1 MSNDFLI
8 GGTAAIVSRTI
19 TAPIELARLQIQNN
33 YLKHN
38 SISYVIRNEGFR
50 HLWKG
55 NWTNCIRV
63 FPQYATNFMLYEKF
77 QSNIKKYVKNE
88 NSVHLLSGG
97 ISGVISIMSIYPL
110 ETARTHL
117 SLQTNN
123 LKYTGLFNVLHKLSL
138 RELYA
143 GAKLTCFGYGPWNA
157 INFASYNY
165 YKTNFIQYENNSPSI
180 FKLLCG
186 GFAGIT
192 AITITYPTDLIRRRL
207 QMQSFSPEVPRYSGI
222 LDCVNKIYNKEGIKG
237 LYLGLSINYIK
248 TFPTLAI
255 QFYALDT
262 LKDIFDEY

>member
-1 MSNDFLI
+1 MSNNFFI
-8 GGTAAIVSRTI
+8 GGTAAIVSRTM

-50 HLWKG
+50 YLWKG

-63 FPQYATNFMLYEKF
+63 FPQYAANFMLYEKF
-77 QSNIKKYVKNE
+77 QKRFKPFICNDNYL
-88 NSVHLLSGG
+88 HLLAGGSSG
-97 ISGVISIMSIYPL
+97 IISIMSIYPL

-117 SLQTNN
+117 ALQTNHQ
-123 LKYTGLFNVLHKLSL
+123 KYSGLIDVLRKLSL

-143 GAKLTCFGYGPWNA
+143 GAKLTCIGYGPWNA

-165 YKTNFIQYENNSPSI
+165 YKNIFVKYENNSPGL

-186 GFAGIT
+186 GMAGVT

-207 QMQSFSPEVPRYSGI
+207 QLQSFSSDVPRYGGI
-222 LDCVNKIYNKEGIKG
+222 IDCINKIFKKESIFGF
-237 LYLGLSINYIK
+237 YRGLSISYIK

-255 QFYALDT
+255 QFYTLDT